1 MAGIPR
7 ATYTP
12 GPFQIFQSA
21 GTVIIV
27 YQDLHTHRYI
37 PTAPGPQIDG
47 ADFWMGSSRGH
58 WEKDTLVV
66 DSISFNDQTWLDR
79 VGNFHSNELHV
90 IERYTLKGPKTLQYV
105 ARIEDPKVF
114 TKPWSMR
121 LIAERHSEPGFRVM
135 EDECIRN
142 ARGVLEHTARSAK

>member
-47 ADFWMGSSRGH
+47 ADFWMGSSRRH
-58 WEKDTLVV
+58 WEEDTLVV
-66 DSISFNDQTWLDR
+66 DSISLIDETWFDR
-79 VGNFHSNELHV
+79 GTSHRAIHQVAG
-90 IERYTLKGPKTLQYV
+90 ER
-105 ARIEDPKVF
+105 
-114 TKPWSMR
+114 
-121 LIAERHSEPGFRVM
+121 
-135 EDECIRN
+135 
-142 ARGVLEHTARSAK
+142 RSAFLASPLEAALR